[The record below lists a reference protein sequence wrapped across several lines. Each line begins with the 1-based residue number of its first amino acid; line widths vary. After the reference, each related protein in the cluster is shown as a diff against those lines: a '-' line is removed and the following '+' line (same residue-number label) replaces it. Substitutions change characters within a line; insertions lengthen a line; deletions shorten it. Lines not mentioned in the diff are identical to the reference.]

1 MNTIN
6 VLKSSKIRIENIE
19 KKQNRKEK
27 IVYVDLVMYLFLVFD
42 LPIVVF

>member
-6 VLKSSKIRIENIE
+6 VLKSSKIHIENIE
-19 KKQNRKEK
+19 KKQNKREE
-27 IVYVDLVMYLFLVFD
+27 IVFEDRVMSPFLVFD